1 VSELLIIGE
10 RLGGVKPS
18 AASVGVILTGAVL
31 QAEGRI
37 SRGSEIRIKER
48 SLAPLEKARGFGM
61 TPSTTKD
68 PPRAIKV
75 NNDLF
80 PLMTDGLDRLKVLI
94 NSSTPIIVMETSEEM
109 HAISLVRAACAELK
123 MSTFEWSIADGLVR
137 SGMKESSE
145 GQKISLPAHNDQN
158 TIWTQAGR
166 TVAQMRSVLSP
177 AGADADR
184 MARAIALSTSGESAA
199 ASGSSI
205 YNTREPVQALA
216 NMDSM
221 TLEAVFILKDFH
233 RHMDDPVVVRR
244 LRDVGQKFAANRRTV
259 IITAPQIAVPAE
271 LTTLVEYFDLPLPD
285 QERLHELI
293 HEMFT
298 RLSKTYTLKLELDA
312 AGVDAMSTNL
322 RGLSEEEAERA
333 ISQALV
339 TRYALCAESV
349 TDVLDAKKQLL
360 RHSGMLEFIEASDN
374 MAAVGGLENLKH
386 WLGQRRGAWEDAARE
401 FGLEPPRGMI
411 ILGVQG
417 CGKSLC
423 ARAVAGEWK
432 LPLVKFDTSAVYD
445 KYIGETEKRIRKVFQ
460 VAEGLAPCVL
470 WIDELEKVF
479 AGSGPD
485 SASADAGVSS
495 RLLASFLSWMQD
507 RKAAVFVAAT
517 CNNVSVLPPELIR
530 KGRFDELFFVDLPNQ
545 AERKQI
551 FSIQLAKRKRN
562 PAEFDLEK
570 VASAAKGYS
579 GAEIDAAVQGALYG
593 AYSEK
598 KPLATQFLLDALA
611 QTVPL
616 SITRAEEIAA
626 LREWARTRAVP
637 ASAGPGAM

>member
-1 VSELLIIGE
+1 M
-10 RLGGVKPS
+10 P
-18 AASVGVILTGAVL
+18 
-31 QAEGRI
+31 
-37 SRGSEIRIKER
+37 
-48 SLAPLEKARGFGM
+48 
-61 TPSTTKD
+61 
-68 PPRAIKV
+68 
-75 NNDLF
+75 
-80 PLMTDGLDRLKVLI
+80 DGLDRLKVLI
-94 NSSTPIIVMETSEEM
+94 NSSTPIVVMETSEEM
-109 HAISLVRAACAELK
+109 HAISLVRAACAELN
-123 MSTFEWSIADGLVR
+123 MATFEWSIADGLLR
-137 SGMKESSE
+137 SGTNTPPEPPKVSAQST
-145 GQKISLPAHNDQN
+145 QT
-158 TIWTQAGR
+158 TIWNQGSRALAQAR
-166 TVAQMRSVLSP
+166 TALSP
-177 AGADADR
+177 SAGEGDR
-184 MARAIALSTSGESAA
+184 LARAMINSMGGDGAPGTSG
-199 ASGSSI
+199 GSI

-216 NMDSM
+216 NMETM
-221 TLEAVFILKDFH
+221 TVEAVYILKDFH

-244 LRDVGQKFAANRRTV
+244 LRDVGQKFAANRKTV
-259 IITAPQIAVPAE
+259 VITAPELTVPPE

-285 QERLHELI
+285 RDRLHEII
-293 HEMFT
+293 HDVYA
-298 RLSKTYTLKLELDA
+298 RLSKTYTLKLQLDA
-312 AGVDAMSTNL
+312 PGVDAMSANL
-322 RGLSEEEAERA
+322 RGLTEEEAERA

-339 TRYALCAESV
+339 TRYALCPESV
-349 TDVLDAKKQLL
+349 TDVLEAKKQLL

-374 MAAVGGLENLKH
+374 MASVGGLENLKH

-423 ARAVAGEWK
+423 ARAIAGEWK

-517 CNNVSVLPPELIR
+517 CNNVTVLPPELIR

-551 FSIQLAKRKRN
+551 FSIQLARRKRN
-562 PAEFDLEK
+562 PSEFDLEK
-570 VASAAKGYS
+570 VAAAAKGYS
-579 GAEIDAAVQGALYG
+579 GSEIEAAVQGALYA

-598 KPLATQFLLDALA
+598 KPLTSQSLIDALG

-616 SITRAEEIAA
+616 SITRSEEIAS
-626 LREWARTRAVP
+626 LRDWANTRAVP
-637 ASAGPGAM
+637 ASARDTSPATA